1 VASVP
6 ALKPFQG
13 LVKLVEGCCV
23 TLFFVVSILY
33 IRHTWLVLGLTN
45 TVLGHQRAVEQGGVR
60 YKVWINKTLKV
71 DGCIKKKPSRPDL
84 HPCSDCI
91 HTYTH
96 TAQRGQ
102 ADIQHQC

>member
-45 TVLGHQRAVEQGGVR
+45 TVLGHQRAVEQRGVR

-71 DGCIKKKPSRPDL
+71 DGCIKKNPQGL
-84 HPCSDCI
+84 ICI
-91 HTYTH
+91 LAQTAFTRTH
-96 TAQRGQ
+96 THCSERTG
-102 ADIQHQC
+102 